1 VPTFERLARFDREFR
16 RLPRE
21 MQRAFLTVLPLFIA
35 ALREKPPVF
44 PPTLRVHRVQG
55 SEGVWEITFA
65 SDGRATFEYGPEVI
79 AGDTHVIWRRIGGH
93 EVLAAP

>member
-1 VPTFERLARFDREFR
+1 MPTFERLARFDREFR

-44 PPTLRVHRVQG
+44 PPALRVHRVQC
-55 SEGVWEITFA
+55 SAGVWEITFA
-65 SDGRATFEYGPEVI
+65 PDGRATFEYGPEVI
-79 AGDTHVIWRRIGGH
+79 AGDTHVIWRRIGRH
-93 EVLAAP
+93 EVLAEP